1 MKILEKIFW
10 PSHVVDVEFLK
21 FLQCIVSIFI
31 NSHFVSA
38 KFANITSC
46 VRQNPIYRRFGP
58 GKQGFC
64 EFLQLSVP
72 SSGPRKFW
80 PGKLFLN
87 RVLLLL
93 HGPGATV
100 FAVFQQNIATCIY
113 VSNMFFAAC
122 DPITCC
128 QKSCVSVVSSLHKTV
143 HFKIPLAYGI
153 V

>member
-1 MKILEKIFW
+1 LDKIFW

-72 SSGPRKFW
+72 SSGPRNFW

-93 HGPGATV
+93 HGAIQYLFCFPTKHCYMYLCIKHV
-100 FAVFQQNIATCIY
+100 FC
-113 VSNMFFAAC
+113 SMWSHNML
-122 DPITCC
+122 
-128 QKSCVSVVSSLHKTV
+128 SE
-143 HFKIPLAYGI
+143 I
-153 V
+153 VC